1 MSILNLIQHEQ
12 RNGVGSS
19 QSIAKFLMENYKHI
33 ENYTMEA
40 VAVETYTSKST
51 LVRFSQ
57 KLGYSGWREL
67 VFELEHFVVNDRKT
81 LGVDIDVNMPFTK
94 ESSSQDIIDSIQNL
108 EVQTIK
114 ETAEMLS
121 TNELIEAAEYIN
133 NADKIVIFGLSPNS
147 YYGEIFKRQ
156 MITIGKLVIVSSA
169 GENGIYGGTL
179 TSNDVAIV
187 ISYSGNS
194 LDNDPLK
201 VIPILKESNVPII
214 GMTSVGNNYLRNSS
228 DIVLTMSSHERLYTK
243 VGTFATGTSVSYLLN
258 VLYSQVFQLNYQKN
272 LDYKVNRSK
281 TLEESRASEVEDI
294 IED

>member
-258 VLYSQVFQLNYQKN
+258 VLYCQVFQLNYQKN